1 METALFAAGPFW
13 EAEDAFRHLEGVIAT
28 TVGYAG
34 GDAPPSS
41 HQEVAS
47 GGTGHAEA
55 VEVTFDPDR
64 ITYEA
69 LLEVFWGTHDP
80 TVAHSEDDPRRSVV
94 FHRDPAQEAAAVE
107 SLNRLATAGGPPPRT
122 RILPAGPF
130 FPADE
135 QHQHYYEK
143 RFG

>member
-1 METALFAAGPFW
+1 VETALFAAGPFW
-13 EAEDAFRHLEGVIAT
+13 EAEDAFRHLEGVVAT
-28 TVGYAG
+28 AVGYTG
-34 GDAPPSS
+34 GRTPPSS

-47 GGTGHAEA
+47 RGTGHAEA
-55 VEVTFDPDR
+55 VEVIFDPER

-80 TVAHSEDDPRRSVV
+80 TVVHSEDDPRRSVV
-94 FHRDPAQEAAAVE
+94 FYRDATQEAAAGE
-107 SLNRLATAGGPPPRT
+107 SLSRLAAAGGPPPHT
-122 RILPAGPF
+122 KVLPAGPF